1 MSKSQMLQDTL
12 AAVSTMTAAELAEI
26 GFQTIEMVREGKIT
40 TREANAITKAA
51 DARRKALRGR

>member
-1 MSKSQMLQDTL
+1 
-12 AAVSTMTAAELAEI
+12 MTAAELAEI